1 MDEAIRC
8 REEGKAET
16 IVFNLCGHGHF
27 DMSAYDRYLRGDIV
41 DYELPQSE
49 IERAQAELP
58 AVA

>member
-1 MDEAIRC
+1 
-8 REEGKAET
+8 
-16 IVFNLCGHGHF
+16 
-27 DMSAYDRYLRGDIV
+27 MSAYDRYLRGDIV